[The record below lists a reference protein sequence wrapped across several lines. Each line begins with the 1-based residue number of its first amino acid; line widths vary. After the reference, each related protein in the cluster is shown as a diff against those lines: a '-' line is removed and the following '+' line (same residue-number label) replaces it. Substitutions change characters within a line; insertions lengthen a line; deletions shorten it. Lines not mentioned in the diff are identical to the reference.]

1 MAHIK
6 LKNLLSETHQQ
17 TAINEI
23 GGAFP
28 IMDMDG
34 VIDAVMNL
42 GLPAWTALPIAIGT
56 VASTLFAAI
65 GGYELSKTIKNKL
78 ERRKLTPEEAE
89 QFAIDVETAIKD
101 IPGRQRAYLTQLLN
115 AYKRALAAEAGGLN
129 NITNLNGDD
138 AKDIMI
144 SYMKELK
151 RRLPELNDKNDKG

>member
-1 MAHIK
+1 MSHIK

-65 GGYELSKTIKNKL
+65 GGYELSKTIKNCSSV
-78 ERRKLTPEEAE
+78 TPC
-89 QFAIDVETAIKD
+89 
-101 IPGRQRAYLTQLLN
+101 GSL
-115 AYKRALAAEAGGLN
+115 
-129 NITNLNGDD
+129 
-138 AKDIMI
+138 
-144 SYMKELK
+144 
-151 RRLPELNDKNDKG
+151 